1 MLMEVSKFKV
11 LLYLKKSGLDK
22 QGKAPIMGRIT
33 LNESMAQFS
42 CKLSC
47 KPELWNPRESRLN
60 GKGKEAVETNDRLEK
75 LLLAVNSAFDSLVA
89 RQVEFTATDVKEMF
103 QGSMKTQMTLMG
115 AVNKMYAD
123 MEARIGVDRRASS
136 LPTYY
141 YMRLR
146 LHEFI
151 QAKYKTDDLAF
162 GQLTEQFIYDFQ
174 NYITDE
180 SGKQITTAICYLALL
195 KKACRMAFKEGCT
208 DKLYFAHF
216 RLPQKKATT
225 PKALSREQFE
235 ALRDMEIEKSRPQHR
250 YARDLFLFACYTGVP
265 YGDAVTITSDNL
277 VRDGKGDL
285 WLRYNRMKNGIP
297 ASVKLLPE
305 ALELIAK
312 YHDDNRDTLFPYIKN
327 KILSRHI
334 RGIGLRLGIKGLR
347 YHMGRHSFSTLITL
361 EEGVPV
367 ETISRMLGHK
377 NIETTQIYAKVTPRK
392 LFEDM
397 DRFIEATAD
406 LELVL

>member
-1 MLMEVSKFKV
+1 MEVSKFKV

-33 LNESMAQFS
+33 LNDSMAQFS

-60 GKGKEAVETNDRLEK
+60 GKSKEAVETNERIEK

-103 QGSMKTQMTLMG
+103 QGSVKTQMTLMG

-123 MEARIGVDRRASS
+123 MEARVGVDRKASS
-136 LPTYY
+136 ISTYY

-146 LHEFI
+146 LQEFI
-151 QAKYKTDDLAF
+151 QAKYKTNDLAF

-174 NYITDE
+174 DYVTDE
-180 SGKQITTAICYLALL
+180 IGKQIDTAKHYLALL
-195 KKACRMAFKEGCT
+195 KKACRMAFKEGHT
-208 DKLYFAHF
+208 DKPYFAHF
-216 RLPQKKATT
+216 KLPVRKCNT
-225 PKALSREQFE
+225 PKALSKEQFE
-235 ALRDMEIEKSRPQHR
+235 AVRDMEIEEKRPQHR

-265 YGDAVTITSDNL
+265 YGDAVTITSENL
-277 VRDGKGDL
+277 VRDKNGAL
-285 WLRYNRMKNGIP
+285 WLKYRRVKNKHL
-297 ASVKLLPE
+297 AAVKLLPE

-312 YHDDNRDTLFPYIKN
+312 YHDDNRDTLFPHIETHA
-327 KILSRHI
+327 LMAHI

-361 EEGVPV
+361 EEGVPI
-367 ETISRMLGHK
+367 ETISRMLGHT
-377 NIETTQIYAKVTPRK
+377 NIETTQVYAKVTPQK
-392 LFEDM
+392 LFDDM
-397 DRFIEATAD
+397 DKFIEATKD
-406 LELVL
+406 MKLTLY